1 MALRSPSAF
10 AMAVAICA
18 ALASSISPALSQEPD
33 WAPLRR
39 AQAAAP
45 LFPRGEPIASGRLA
59 SAGGAAPLDDSLPA
73 FDLRSDR
80 LPAPRADGDFHSQFA
95 DPAATQSETAPPA
108 NPIFVR
114 PAERSWT
121 SPFKQPAR
129 TPWLSQPLSFS
140 KFAGG
145 FGSEEPIENRLETG
159 IGLATGV
166 RTCWDFAPRW
176 GVESRL
182 GFARTSLG
190 SPGPGQLV
198 SHENFWFWD
207 AEFVFYPWPDTLWRP
222 FVFAGSGM
230 TDVRYID
237 QAGLNLHQSLF
248 HIPLGIGIKRQ
259 IYGEHAF
266 RIDISDNLLF
276 TDTRPR
282 DFIHSVSIVAGFE
295 LRFGGSW
302 KWLNSL
308 PTD

>member
-1 MALRSPSAF
+1 MALRSPSAL
-10 AMAVAICA
+10 AMTAAICA

-33 WAPLRR
+33 WAPLRQ

-45 LFPRGEPIASGRLA
+45 SFPPGEPISVGRPA
-59 SAGGAAPLDDSLPA
+59 TAPAPLDESSPA
-73 FDLRSDR
+73 FDLPSAR
-80 LPAPRADGDFHSQFA
+80 LPAPPAEGDFHSSFA
-95 DPAATQSETAPPA
+95 DAAATQLDEVAPPPM
-108 NPIFVR
+108 PIVVR
-114 PAERSWT
+114 PADHSWT
-121 SPFKQPAR
+121 SPFKQPAG
-129 TPWLSQPLSFS
+129 TPWLTQPLSFS

-145 FGSEEPIENRLETG
+145 FGSNEPIENRLETG

-190 SPGPGQLV
+190 SPGPGQLA

-237 QAGLNLHQSLF
+237 QAGIHLHQSLF

-266 RIDISDNLLF
+266 RIDIGDNLLF
-276 TDTRPR
+276 TDIRPR
-282 DFIHSVSIVAGFE
+282 EYIHSVSIVAGFE
-295 LRFGGSW
+295 FRFGGRW